1 MKLTLIATLIGLAF
15 AAGSAHAATCAV
27 PDAQPTVTIGHLPTT
42 VPNVDVDGAGAGN
55 CTLNDLI
62 LEEGSYADQ
71 AAWIA
76 HVNAVLAS
84 VSAGSLSDAQKDEIR
99 ARAAAY
105 DIKRYQRIK
114 ILGFND
120 FHGTLRSPG
129 SLFGTPAGGIDYF
142 AGYVAAMR
150 AKNPTGTV
158 IISAGDLIGAS
169 PLVSA
174 LFHDEGT
181 IEAMNRLGP
190 NYGLDFDAVG
200 NHEFDEG
207 KGELTRMQ
215 NGGCHPTD
223 ADHTCQGDIVGT
235 PNPFEGAK
243 FKFLSANVIDVAGQ
257 QTLFPSYQ
265 IKVIN
270 GTRVAFIG
278 LVLKGTPTVVTPS
291 GVEGLEFQDEADATN
306 ALIRQIRNKGAEV
319 IVVSIHQGGSQGLAP
334 SSIAGYNNCVGFTG
348 DIVDI
353 VQRLDPAVDL
363 VISGH
368 THNVY
373 NCRLPTRTGK
383 LVPVT
388 SALAFGRVVTE
399 VDVTVDRTTR
409 DAVAVAPWNTI
420 VFRNNAAI
428 TPNAT
433 LNNLVAKYET
443 ITTPLA
449 NRVIGSIQGALPN
462 TADAVGRQPAGFVI
476 ADSQLAATSKPGF
489 GDAVVAFMNPG
500 GVRNPGFTYPQSS
513 ANEGDGNVTYGEAFT
528 VQPFGNS
535 LVTMTLTGQ
544 QIKNVLEQQF
554 RGCGTQNG
562 NRIMQPSATLS
573 YSFTPPAGWSNANTT
588 LLNTACN
595 WVDANSIMINGV
607 VVDPS
612 ASYRVTVNNF
622 MATGGDN
629 YTEFKQGTNLL
640 GGAVDIDAL
649 EAYLKAYGGPVPVP
663 NFATQPRVSIVAP
676 N

>member
-1 MKLTLIATLIGLAF
+1 MKKTLIATLLGLGF
-15 AAGSAHAATCAV
+15 AAGAAQAATCPV
-27 PDAQPTVTIGHLPTT
+27 PNGQTTVSIGHLATS
-42 VPNVDVDGAGAGN
+42 VPNIDADGTASGN

-62 LEEGSYADQ
+62 LEEGNYADQ
-71 AAWIA
+71 AAWLA
-76 HVNAVLAS
+76 HVNGVLDALP
-84 VSAGSLSDAQKDEIR
+84 AGSLNDTQKDEIR
-99 ARAAAY
+99 AKAAAY

-114 ILGFND
+114 LIGFND

-129 SLFGTPAGGIDYF
+129 SLFGTPVGGVDYF
-142 AGYVAAMR
+142 AGYVDAIR
-150 AKNPTGTV
+150 AKNPGSTV

-181 IEAMNRLGP
+181 IEAMNRLGS

-207 KGELTRMQ
+207 KGELHRMQ
-215 NGGCHPTD
+215 DGGCHPTD
-223 ADHTCQGDIVGT
+223 VDHTCKGDVVGT

-243 FKFLSANVIDVAGQ
+243 FKFLAANVIEVAGQ

-265 IKVIN
+265 IKLIN

-278 LVLKGTPTVVTPS
+278 LVLKGTPTVVTPT
-291 GVEGLEFQDEADATN
+291 GVEGLEFQDEADSAN

-319 IVVSIHQGGSQGLAP
+319 IVVSIHQGGGQSASP
-334 SSIAGYNNCVGFTG
+334 STVAGYNNCTGFTG

-353 VQRLDPAVDL
+353 VSRLDPAIDM

-373 NCRLPTRTGK
+373 NCQLPTKTGK

-388 SALAFGRVVTE
+388 SALAFGRVLTE
-399 VDVTVDRTTR
+399 IDITVDRKTR
-409 DAVAVAPWNTI
+409 DAVAVQPWNSI
-420 VFRNNAAI
+420 VFRNNPAI
-428 TPNAT
+428 VPNAA
-433 LNNLVAKYET
+433 LNNLVAGYES
-443 ITTPLA
+443 IATPLA
-449 NRVIGSIQGALPN
+449 NRVIGSIQGALSN
-462 TADAVGRQPAGFVI
+462 GADAVGRQPAGFVI

-489 GDAVVAFMNPG
+489 GEAVVAFMNPG
-500 GVRNPGFTYPQSS
+500 GVRSPGFTYASS
-513 ANEGDGNVTYGEAFT
+513 AANEGDGNVTYGEAFT

-554 RGCGTQNG
+554 LGCGTQNG
-562 NRIMQPSATLS
+562 NRIMQPSASLS
-573 YSFTPPAGWSNANTT
+573 YAFTPAAGWTT
-588 LLNTACN
+588 ASTTVRNTACN
-595 WVDANSIMINGV
+595 WVDASSIKINGV
-607 VVDPS
+607 VVDPA

-649 EAYLKAYGGPVPVP
+649 EAYFQSYGGPVPVP
-663 NFATQPRVSIVAP
+663 NFATQPRVIR

>member
-1 MKLTLIATLIGLAF
+1 MKKTLIATLLSLGF
-15 AAGSAHAATCAV
+15 AAGAAQAATCPV
-27 PDAQPTVTIGHLPTT
+27 PNGQTTVSIGHLATS
-42 VPNVDVDGAGAGN
+42 VPNIDADGSASGN

-71 AAWIA
+71 AAWLA
-76 HVNAVLAS
+76 HVNGVLDALP
-84 VSAGSLSDAQKDEIR
+84 AGSLNDTQKDEIR
-99 ARAAAY
+99 AKAATY

-114 ILGFND
+114 LIGFND

-129 SLFGTPAGGIDYF
+129 SLFGTPVGGVDYF
-142 AGYVAAMR
+142 AGYVDAIR
-150 AKNPTGTV
+150 AKNPGSTV

-181 IEAMNRLGP
+181 IEAMNRLGS

-207 KGELTRMQ
+207 KGELHRMQ
-215 NGGCHPTD
+215 DGGCHPTD
-223 ADHTCQGDIVGT
+223 VDHTCKGDVVGT

-243 FKFLSANVIDVAGQ
+243 FKFLAANVIEVAGQ

-265 IKVIN
+265 IKLIN

-278 LVLKGTPTVVTPS
+278 LVLKGTPTVVTPT
-291 GVEGLEFQDEADATN
+291 GVEGLEFQDEADSAN

-319 IVVSIHQGGSQGLAP
+319 IVVSIHQGGGQSASP
-334 SSIAGYNNCVGFTG
+334 STVAGYNNCTGFTG

-353 VQRLDPAVDL
+353 VSRLDPAIDM

-373 NCRLPTRTGK
+373 NCQLPTKTGK

-388 SALAFGRVVTE
+388 SALAFGRVLTE
-399 VDVTVDRTTR
+399 IDITVDRKTR
-409 DAVAVAPWNTI
+409 DAVAVQPWNSI
-420 VFRNNAAI
+420 VFRNNPAIVANAA
-428 TPNAT
+428 
-433 LNNLVAKYET
+433 LNNLVAGYES
-443 ITTPLA
+443 IATPLA
-449 NRVIGSIQGALPN
+449 NRVIGSIQGALSN
-462 TADAVGRQPAGFVI
+462 GADAVGRQPAGFVI

-489 GDAVVAFMNPG
+489 GEAVVAFMNPG
-500 GVRNPGFTYPQSS
+500 GVRSPGFTYASS
-513 ANEGDGNVTYGEAFT
+513 AANEGDGNVTYGEAFT

-554 RGCGTQNG
+554 LGCGTQNG
-562 NRIMQPSATLS
+562 NRIMQPSASLS
-573 YSFTPPAGWSNANTT
+573 YAFTPAAGWTT
-588 LLNTACN
+588 ASTTVRNTACN
-595 WVDANSIMINGV
+595 WVDASSIKINGV
-607 VVDPS
+607 VVDPA

-629 YTEFKQGTNLL
+629 YIEFKQGTNLL

-649 EAYLKAYGGPVPVP
+649 EAYFQSYGGPVPVP
-663 NFATQPRVSIVAP
+663 NFATQPRVIR

>member
-1 MKLTLIATLIGLAF
+1 MKKTLIATLLGLGF
-15 AAGSAHAATCAV
+15 AAGAAQAATCPV
-27 PDAQPTVTIGHLPTT
+27 PNGLATVSIGHLATS
-42 VPNVDVDGAGAGN
+42 VPNIDADGSASGN

-71 AAWIA
+71 AAWLA
-76 HVNAVLAS
+76 HVNGVLDALP
-84 VSAGSLSDAQKDEIR
+84 AGSLNDTQKDEIR
-99 ARAAAY
+99 AKAAAY

-114 ILGFND
+114 LIGFND

-129 SLFGTPAGGIDYF
+129 SLFGTPVGGVDYF
-142 AGYVAAMR
+142 AGYVDAIR
-150 AKNPTGTV
+150 AKNPGSTV

-181 IEAMNRLGP
+181 IEAMNRLGS

-207 KGELTRMQ
+207 KGELHRMQ
-215 NGGCHPTD
+215 DGGCHPTD
-223 ADHTCQGDIVGT
+223 VDHTCKGDVVGT

-243 FKFLSANVIDVAGQ
+243 FKFLAANVIEVAGQ

-265 IKVIN
+265 IKLIN

-278 LVLKGTPTVVTPS
+278 LVLKGTPTVVTPT
-291 GVEGLEFQDEADATN
+291 GVEGLEFQDEADSAN

-319 IVVSIHQGGSQGLAP
+319 IVVSIHQGGGQSASP
-334 SSIAGYNNCVGFTG
+334 STVAGYNNCTGFTG

-353 VQRLDPAVDL
+353 VSRLDPAIDM

-373 NCRLPTRTGK
+373 NCQLPTKTGK

-388 SALAFGRVVTE
+388 SALAFGRVLTE
-399 VDVTVDRTTR
+399 IDITVDRKTR
-409 DAVAVAPWNTI
+409 DAVAVQPWNSI
-420 VFRNNAAI
+420 VFRNNPAI
-428 TPNAT
+428 VPNAA
-433 LNNLVAKYET
+433 LNNLVAGYES
-443 ITTPLA
+443 IATPLA
-449 NRVIGSIQGALPN
+449 NRVIGSIQGALSN
-462 TADAVGRQPAGFVI
+462 GADAVGRQPAGFVI

-489 GDAVVAFMNPG
+489 GEAVVAFMNPG
-500 GVRNPGFTYPQSS
+500 GVRSPGFTYASS
-513 ANEGDGNVTYGEAFT
+513 VANEGDGNVTYGEAFT

-554 RGCGTQNG
+554 LGCGTQNG
-562 NRIMQPSATLS
+562 NRIMQPSASLS
-573 YSFTPPAGWSNANTT
+573 YAFTPAAGWTT
-588 LLNTACN
+588 ASTTVRNTACN
-595 WVDANSIMINGV
+595 WVDASSIKINGV
-607 VVDPS
+607 VVDPA

-629 YTEFKQGTNLL
+629 YIEFKQGTNLL

-649 EAYLKAYGGPVPVP
+649 EAYFQSYGGPVPVP
-663 NFATQPRVSIVAP
+663 NFASQPRVIR

>member
-1 MKLTLIATLIGLAF
+1 MKLSLIATLIGLAF
-15 AAGSAHAATCAV
+15 AAGTAQATTCAI
-27 PDAQPTVTIGHLPTT
+27 PDSQPTVSIGHLPTS
-42 VPNVDVDGAGAGN
+42 VPNLDTDGSGSGN

-62 LEEGSYADQ
+62 LEEGNYADQ
-71 AAWIA
+71 AAWLA
-76 HVNAVLAS
+76 HVESILAAVP
-84 VSAGSLSDAQKDEIR
+84 AGSLSAAQKDEIR
-99 ARAAAY
+99 AKTAAY

-114 ILGFND
+114 IIGFND

-129 SLFGTPAGGIDYF
+129 NLFSTPVGGIDYF
-142 AGYVAAMR
+142 AGYVDAIR

-181 IEAMNRLGP
+181 VEAMNRLGAG
-190 NYGLDFDAVG
+190 YGLDFDAVG

-207 KGELTRMQ
+207 KGELKRMQ
-215 NGGCHPTD
+215 EGGCHPTD
-223 ADHTCQGDIVGT
+223 HDHTCMGDVVGT

-243 FKFLSANVIDVAGQ
+243 FNFLAANVIDVAGQ
-257 QTLFPSYQ
+257 KTLFPSYQ
-265 IKVIN
+265 IKIIN

-278 LVLKGTPTVVTPS
+278 LVLKGTPTIVTPS

-319 IVVSIHQGGSQGLAP
+319 IVVSIHQGGGQVASP
-334 SSIAGYNNCVGFTG
+334 SSVAGYNACTGFTG
-348 DIVDI
+348 DIVD
-353 VQRLDPAVDL
+353 VVKRLDPAIDL

-373 NCRLPTRTGK
+373 NCQLPTRNGK

-399 VDVTVDRTTR
+399 VDITVDRKSR
-409 DAVAVAPWNTI
+409 DAVAVTPWNTI
-420 VFRNNAAI
+420 VFRNNPAI
-428 TPNAT
+428 TPNAA
-433 LNNLVAKYET
+433 LNNLVAGYET
-443 ITTPLA
+443 IATPLA
-449 NRVIGSIQGALPN
+449 NRVIGSIQGELSN
-462 TADAVGRQPAGFVI
+462 SADAVGRQPAGFVI
-476 ADSQLAATSKPGF
+476 ADSQLAATSPAGF

-500 GVRNPGFTYPQSS
+500 GVRSPGFTYRASA

-535 LVTMTLTGQ
+535 LVTMSLTGQ
-544 QIKNVLEQQF
+544 QLKNVLEQQF
-554 RGCGTQNG
+554 RGCGTQNA
-562 NRIMQPSATLS
+562 NRIMQPSTSLS
-573 YSFTPPAGWSNANTT
+573 YAFTPPATWTT
-588 LLNTACN
+588 ASTTNLNTACN
-595 WVDANSIMINGV
+595 WVDASSIRINGV
-607 VVDPS
+607 VVDPA
-612 ASYRVTVNNF
+612 ASYRITVNNF

-629 YTEFKQGTNLL
+629 YTEFKLGTGLL

-649 EAYLKAYGGPVPVP
+649 SAYFQAYGSPLPVPDFV
-663 NFATQPRVSIVAP
+663 AQPRVTRR
-676 N
+676 

>member
-1 MKLTLIATLIGLAF
+1 MKLTLIASLIGLAF
-15 AAGSAHAATCAV
+15 AAGSAQAATCAV
-27 PDAQPTVTIGHLPTT
+27 PNAQPNVTIGHLPTA
-42 VPNVDVDGAGAGN
+42 VPNLDADGSGSGN

-62 LEEGSYADQ
+62 LEEGVYADQ
-71 AAWIA
+71 AAWLA
-76 HVNAVLAS
+76 HVNSVIDAVP
-84 VSAGSLSDAQKDEIR
+84 AGNLNDAQKDEIR
-99 ARAAAY
+99 AKAAAY

-114 ILGFND
+114 VIGFND

-129 SLFGTPAGGIDYF
+129 NLFSTPVGGVDYF
-142 AGYVAAMR
+142 AGYIDAMR

-181 IEAMNRLGP
+181 IEAMNRLGAG
-190 NYGLDFDAVG
+190 YGLDYDAVG

-207 KGELTRMQ
+207 KTELHRMQ
-215 NGGCHPTD
+215 DGGCHPTD
-223 ADHTCQGDIVGT
+223 HDHTCQGDVVGT

-243 FKFLSANVIDVAGQ
+243 FKFLSANVVDVAGQ
-257 QTLFPSYQ
+257 KTLFPAYQ

-278 LVLKGTPTVVTPS
+278 LVLEGTPTVVTPS
-291 GVEGLEFQDEADATN
+291 GVEGLTFQDEADAAN

-319 IVVSIHQGGSQGLAP
+319 IVVSIHQGGGQSAAP
-334 SSIAGYNNCVGFTG
+334 SSIAGYNNCTGFTG

-353 VQRLDPAVDL
+353 VQRLDPAIDL

-373 NCRLPTRTGK
+373 NCQLPTKTGK

-388 SALAFGRVVTE
+388 SALAFGRVLTE
-399 VDVTVDRTTR
+399 VDITVDRKTR
-409 DAVAVAPWNTI
+409 DALAVTPWNTI

-428 TPNAT
+428 TPNAA
-433 LNNLVAKYET
+433 LNNLVAGYES
-443 ITTPLA
+443 IATPLA
-449 NRVIGSIQGALPN
+449 NRVIGSIAGALSN
-462 TADAVGRQPAGFVI
+462 VADATGRQPAGFVI
-476 ADSQLAATSKPGF
+476 ADSQLAATSQPGF
-489 GDAVVAFMNPG
+489 GDAVVALMNPG
-500 GVRNPGFTYPQSS
+500 GVRSPGFTYPSS
-513 ANEGDGNVTYGEAFT
+513 AANEGDGNVTYGEAFT

-544 QIKNVLEQQF
+544 QLKNVLEQQF

-562 NRIMQPSATLS
+562 NRLMQPSASLR
-573 YSFTPPAGWSNANTT
+573 YEFTPAAGWSIGNTT
-588 LLNTACN
+588 VLNTACN
-595 WVDANSIMINGV
+595 WVNANTIQINGV
-607 VVDPS
+607 KVEPTS
-612 ASYRVTVNNF
+612 SYRVTVNNF

-629 YTEFKQGTNLL
+629 YVEFKQGTNLL

-649 EAYLKAYGGPVPVP
+649 EAYFQTSGTVAVP
-663 NFATQPRVSIVAP
+663 NFVAQPRMSNVP

>member
-1 MKLTLIATLIGLAF
+1 MKKTLIATLLGLGF
-15 AAGSAHAATCAV
+15 AAGAAQAATCPV
-27 PDAQPTVTIGHLPTT
+27 PNGQTTVSIGHLATS
-42 VPNVDVDGAGAGN
+42 VPNIDADGSASGN

-62 LEEGSYADQ
+62 LEEGNYADQ
-71 AAWIA
+71 AAWLA
-76 HVNAVLAS
+76 HVNGVLDALP
-84 VSAGSLSDAQKDEIR
+84 AGSLNDTQKDEIR
-99 ARAAAY
+99 AKAAAY

-114 ILGFND
+114 LIGFND

-129 SLFGTPAGGIDYF
+129 SLFGTPVGGVDYF
-142 AGYVAAMR
+142 AGYVDAIR
-150 AKNPTGTV
+150 AKNPGSTV

-181 IEAMNRLGP
+181 IEAMNRLGSS
-190 NYGLDFDAVG
+190 YGLDFDAVG

-207 KGELTRMQ
+207 KGELHRMQ
-215 NGGCHPTD
+215 DGGCHPTD
-223 ADHTCQGDIVGT
+223 VDHTCKGDVVGT

-243 FKFLSANVIDVAGQ
+243 FKFLAANVIEVAGQ

-265 IKVIN
+265 IKLIN

-278 LVLKGTPTVVTPS
+278 LVLKGTPTVVTPT
-291 GVEGLEFQDEADATN
+291 GVEGLEFQDEADSAN

-319 IVVSIHQGGSQGLAP
+319 IVVSIHQGGGQSASP
-334 SSIAGYNNCVGFTG
+334 STVAGYNNCTGFTG

-353 VQRLDPAVDL
+353 VSRLDPAIDM

-373 NCRLPTRTGK
+373 NCQLPTKTGK

-388 SALAFGRVVTE
+388 SALAFGRVLTE
-399 VDVTVDRTTR
+399 IDITVDRKTR
-409 DAVAVAPWNTI
+409 DAVAVQPWNSI
-420 VFRNNAAI
+420 VFRNNPAI
-428 TPNAT
+428 VPNAA
-433 LNNLVAKYET
+433 LNNLVAGYES
-443 ITTPLA
+443 IATPLA
-449 NRVIGSIQGALPN
+449 NRVIGSIQGALSN
-462 TADAVGRQPAGFVI
+462 GADSVGRQPAGFVI

-489 GDAVVAFMNPG
+489 GEAVVAFMNPG
-500 GVRNPGFTYPQSS
+500 GVRSPGFTYASS
-513 ANEGDGNVTYGEAFT
+513 AANEGDGNVTYGEAFT

-554 RGCGTQNG
+554 LGCGTQNG
-562 NRIMQPSATLS
+562 NRIMQPSASLS
-573 YSFTPPAGWSNANTT
+573 YAFTPAAGWTT
-588 LLNTACN
+588 ASTTVRNTACN
-595 WVDANSIMINGV
+595 WVDASSIKINGV
-607 VVDPS
+607 VVDPA

-649 EAYLKAYGGPVPVP
+649 EAYFQSYGGPVPVP
-663 NFATQPRVSIVAP
+663 NFATQPRVIR

>member
-1 MKLTLIATLIGLAF
+1 MKKTLIATLLGLGF
-15 AAGSAHAATCAV
+15 AAGAAQAATCPV
-27 PDAQPTVTIGHLPTT
+27 PNGQTTVSIGHLATS
-42 VPNVDVDGAGAGN
+42 VPNIDADGSASGN

-71 AAWIA
+71 AAWLA
-76 HVNAVLAS
+76 HVNGVLDALP
-84 VSAGSLSDAQKDEIR
+84 AGSLNDTQKDEIR
-99 ARAAAY
+99 AKAAAY

-114 ILGFND
+114 LIGFND

-129 SLFGTPAGGIDYF
+129 SLFGTPVGGVDYF
-142 AGYVAAMR
+142 AGYVDAIR
-150 AKNPTGTV
+150 AKNPGSTV

-181 IEAMNRLGP
+181 IEAMNRLGSS
-190 NYGLDFDAVG
+190 YGLDFDAVG

-207 KGELTRMQ
+207 KGELHRMQ
-215 NGGCHPTD
+215 DGGCHPTD
-223 ADHTCQGDIVGT
+223 VDHTCKGDVVGT

-243 FKFLSANVIDVAGQ
+243 FKFLAANVIEVAGQ

-265 IKVIN
+265 IKLIN

-278 LVLKGTPTVVTPS
+278 LVLKGTPTVVTPT
-291 GVEGLEFQDEADATN
+291 GVEGLEFQDEADSAN

-319 IVVSIHQGGSQGLAP
+319 IVVSIHQGGGQSASP
-334 SSIAGYNNCVGFTG
+334 STVAGYNNCTGFTG

-353 VQRLDPAVDL
+353 VSRLDPAIDM

-373 NCRLPTRTGK
+373 NCQLPTKTGK

-388 SALAFGRVVTE
+388 SALAFGRVLTE
-399 VDVTVDRTTR
+399 IDITVDRKTR
-409 DAVAVAPWNTI
+409 DAVAVQPWNSI
-420 VFRNNAAI
+420 VFRNNPAI
-428 TPNAT
+428 VPNAA
-433 LNNLVAKYET
+433 LNNLVAGYES
-443 ITTPLA
+443 IATPLA
-449 NRVIGSIQGALPN
+449 NRVIGSIQGALSN
-462 TADAVGRQPAGFVI
+462 GADAVGRQPAGFVI

-489 GDAVVAFMNPG
+489 GEAVVAFMNPG
-500 GVRNPGFTYPQSS
+500 GVRSPGFTYASS
-513 ANEGDGNVTYGEAFT
+513 AANEGDGNVTYGEAFT

-554 RGCGTQNG
+554 LGCGTQNG
-562 NRIMQPSATLS
+562 NRIMQPSASLS
-573 YSFTPPAGWSNANTT
+573 YAFTPAAGWTT
-588 LLNTACN
+588 ASTTVRNTACN
-595 WVDANSIMINGV
+595 WVDASSIKINGV
-607 VVDPS
+607 VVDPA

-649 EAYLKAYGGPVPVP
+649 EAYFQSYGGPVPVP
-663 NFATQPRVSIVAP
+663 NFATQPRVIR

>member
-1 MKLTLIATLIGLAF
+1 MKKTLIATLLGLGF
-15 AAGSAHAATCAV
+15 AAGAAQAATCPV
-27 PDAQPTVTIGHLPTT
+27 PNGQTTVSIGHLATS
-42 VPNVDVDGAGAGN
+42 VPNIDADGTASGN

-71 AAWIA
+71 AAWLA
-76 HVNAVLAS
+76 HVNGVLDALP
-84 VSAGSLSDAQKDEIR
+84 AGSLNDTQKDEIR
-99 ARAAAY
+99 AKAAAY

-114 ILGFND
+114 LIGFND

-129 SLFGTPAGGIDYF
+129 SLFGTPVGGVDYF
-142 AGYVAAMR
+142 AGYVDAIR
-150 AKNPTGTV
+150 AKNPGSTV

-181 IEAMNRLGP
+181 IEAMNRLGS

-207 KGELTRMQ
+207 KGELHRMQ
-215 NGGCHPTD
+215 DGGCHPTD
-223 ADHTCQGDIVGT
+223 VDHTCKGDVVGT
-235 PNPFEGAK
+235 PNPFEGAR
-243 FKFLSANVIDVAGQ
+243 FKFLAANVIEVAGQ

-265 IKVIN
+265 IKLIN

-278 LVLKGTPTVVTPS
+278 LVLKGTPTVVTPT
-291 GVEGLEFQDEADATN
+291 GVEGLEFQDEADSAN

-319 IVVSIHQGGSQGLAP
+319 IVVSIHQGGGQSASP
-334 SSIAGYNNCVGFTG
+334 STVAGYNNCTGFTG

-353 VQRLDPAVDL
+353 VSRLDPAIDM

-373 NCRLPTRTGK
+373 NCQLPTKTGK

-388 SALAFGRVVTE
+388 SALAFGRVLTE
-399 VDVTVDRTTR
+399 IDITVDRKTR
-409 DAVAVAPWNTI
+409 DAVAVQPWNSI
-420 VFRNNAAI
+420 VFRNNPAIVANAA
-428 TPNAT
+428 
-433 LNNLVAKYET
+433 LNNLVAGYES
-443 ITTPLA
+443 IATPLA
-449 NRVIGSIQGALPN
+449 NRVIGSIQGALSN
-462 TADAVGRQPAGFVI
+462 GADAVGRQPAGFVI

-500 GVRNPGFTYPQSS
+500 GVRSPGFTYASS
-513 ANEGDGNVTYGEAFT
+513 AANEGDGNVTYGEAFT

-554 RGCGTQNG
+554 LGCGTQNG
-562 NRIMQPSATLS
+562 NRIMQPSASLS
-573 YSFTPPAGWSNANTT
+573 YAFTPAAGWTT
-588 LLNTACN
+588 ASTTVRNTACN
-595 WVDANSIMINGV
+595 WVDASSIKINGV
-607 VVDPS
+607 VVDPA

-649 EAYLKAYGGPVPVP
+649 EAYFQSYGGPVPVP
-663 NFATQPRVSIVAP
+663 NFVTQPRVIR